1 MRSGAGK
8 SKSIPAS
15 DLVLGI
21 KQGKLYIKSQ
31 TLNKIIIPRL
41 SNAHNYSMHGLP
53 VYRFLCDMQTY
64 GLAGPRSLNINNI
77 LNIFHYVP
85 RICYKKFI
93 LSPRTWIISE
103 SDVLINGEINSTYL
117 NNKRVPE
124 RILIKDFDNELFI
137 DMAMP
142 SCRDIF
148 KDILRKRK
156 RIIIEEFL
164 YNDKSSIIT
173 DGKSNYCG
181 EFIVPFY
188 KK

>member
-1 MRSGAGK
+1 
-8 SKSIPAS
+8 
-15 DLVLGI
+15 
-21 KQGKLYIKSQ
+21 
-31 TLNKIIIPRL
+31 
-41 SNAHNYSMHGLP
+41 
-53 VYRFLCDMQTY
+53 MQTY

-85 RICYKKFI
+85 RICYKRFI

-117 NNKRVPE
+117 NNKRLPE

-156 RIIIEEFL
+156 KIIIEEFL